1 MIPLSSIT
9 NCAARTL
16 ADCTA
21 CTACTCSLYCTY
33 LNTVMVQRE
42 HLPPIGPRWW
52 RQAGH
57 EEGLGVRAGGPP
69 AGREGG
75 GSLGKKGEETAGG
88 GNCARR
94 YSPPTVRPSSSPTL
108 QAEAVMRRGGT
119 AYQMGW
125 KWLRL
130 GHKETSSLQEA
141 WVTGREILRR
151 ACLDCS
157 ILTPARETVIQCMCS
172 LGQAKGGMDGWIGC
186 PFLCMQ
192 YGAPLS
198 VHPMTQAPS
207 WTAMGCKEALRRFAR
222 ARTG

>member
-1 MIPLSSIT
+1 M
-9 NCAARTL
+9 
-16 ADCTA
+16 
-21 CTACTCSLYCTY
+21 
-33 LNTVMVQRE
+33 E
-42 HLPPIGPRWW
+42 K
-52 RQAGH
+52 
-57 EEGLGVRAGGPP
+57 
-69 AGREGG
+69 GRRDGG
-75 GSLGKKGEETAGG
+75 GGELCEKVQSAHSAPLILPHT
-88 GNCARR
+88 
-94 YSPPTVRPSSSPTL
+94 PTRGCD
-108 QAEAVMRRGGT
+108 EAGGT

-207 WTAMGCKEALRRFAR
+207 WTAMGWL
-222 ARTG
+222 